1 MWAAIKRLQAY
12 LVPALI
18 GVIFSWYFTR
28 FAGLN
33 PFNVNWLLPFWNT
46 HIDAAAN
53 YLGWEYFRSA
63 PLLQWPLGRTPNLGP
78 GAGASV
84 AMTDSIPLLAFLFK
98 PFTHWFDRPFQY
110 FGIWTLTC
118 FVLQSISAWKLLAIW
133 IKEKLLLVIGTSF
146 FVVAP
151 AFLDR
156 MTFHFGL
163 TAHWV
168 LLLSLYLF
176 FRERFSLRS
185 WVLLGVIATLIQ
197 PYLALMVSAVF
208 LFDQIARPRF
218 VRNVSSYLAAVTFAA
233 WQSGLFIFGT
243 SNIGS
248 DGFGVFSTNGL
259 SLVDPGF
266 PDFSRVPWSG
276 VVPNLW
282 ENVGQYEGFAFLGG
296 GVISLAAL
304 VLVHKVFTTRTIGAG
319 WPVLLP
325 VPFLIYLAIQ
335 RDAFSA
341 LVFLESIVLTV
352 CLICLQRY
360 SVFEKQKAI
369 KASIFA
375 LLFSA
380 FALSN
385 TVFVGDRF
393 NRQVDIPSWL
403 LELTAI
409 ARTSGRFVWIPMYL
423 AIAVVVVA
431 VAKSFPRYVAALFLV
446 SALIFQVD
454 DSSNASMFTREVFRR
469 SGPENTLP
477 SDLWNSLGSRYS
489 SVEFVPAA
497 HKPRLFDSN
506 PDFLNTTG
514 WLWRDIGVL
523 GQKHDWRLNS
533 FYFGR
538 NPESAFDAENQTLKV
553 RLANGEY
560 DPEVL
565 YIFIGS
571 DEWELAKSTL
581 NPGDLLGTLDGVPIV
596 APALDGCSDC
606 DFSTFVDKSSISQS
620 G

>member
-1 MWAAIKRLQAY
+1 MWAVIKRPQAY

-18 GVIFSWYFTR
+18 GVFFYAYYTR

-33 PFNVNWLLPFWNT
+33 PFHVNWLLPFWNGNIDSAT
-46 HIDAAAN
+46 H
-53 YLGWEYFRSA
+53 YLGWAYFRSA
-63 PLLQWPLGRTPNLGP
+63 PIFQFPMGKTPNLGP
-78 GAGASV
+78 GNGSSI

-118 FVLQSISAWKLLAIW
+118 FVLQSIAAWKLLAIW

-168 LLLSLYLF
+168 LLMSLYLF

-185 WVLLGVIATLIQ
+185 WVFLGVIATLIQ
-197 PYLALMVSAVF
+197 PYLAIMVSAVF
-208 LFDQIARPRF
+208 LLDQIARPRF
-218 VRNVSSYLAAVTFAA
+218 VRNVSLYLAAVTFAA

-266 PDFSRVPWSG
+266 PDFSRAAWSE

-296 GVISLAAL
+296 GVIGLAAL
-304 VLVHKVFTTRTIGAG
+304 VLVHKAITARNIGDG
-319 WPVLLP
+319 WPVLLL
-325 VPFLIYLAIQ
+325 VPFLIYSAFQ

-341 LVFLESIVLTV
+341 LIILESIVLAI
-352 CLICLQRY
+352 CLIYIQRY
-360 SVFEKQKAI
+360 FVFEKQKTF
-369 KASIFA
+369 KAVIFV

-385 TVFVGDRF
+385 TVFIGDRF
-393 NRQVDIPSWL
+393 SGHIGVPSWL
-403 LELTAI
+403 LDLTSI
-409 ARTSGRFVWIPMYL
+409 ARTSGRFIWIPMYL
-423 AIAVVVVA
+423 VIAVIVVV
-431 VAKSFPRYVAALFLV
+431 VAKSFPRYVAALFLI
-446 SALIFQVD
+446 SALIFQVE
-454 DSSNASMFTREVFRR
+454 DSSTASKFTREAFRR
-469 SGPENTLP
+469 SGPESTMP
-477 SDLWNSLGSRYS
+477 SGLWNSLGSRYS
-489 SVEFVPAA
+489 SVAFVPAA
-497 HKPRLFDSN
+497 HKPRLFNSN
-506 PDFLNTTG
+506 PDFKNIDG
-514 WLWRDIGVL
+514 WLWRDVGVL
-523 GQKHDWRLNS
+523 GQRFGWRLNS

-538 NPESAFDAENQTLKV
+538 SPDKALDVENQEIQKRINSGDFEST
-553 RLANGEY
+553 
-560 DPEVL
+560 VL
-565 YIFIGS
+565 YVFIGS
-571 DEWELAKSTL
+571 DEWELAKQTAG
-581 NPGDLLGTLDGVPIV
+581 PEDLVGVLDGVPVI
-596 APALDGCSDC
+596 APGLAACSTC
-606 DFSTFVDKSSISQS
+606 NFEGFEER
-620 G
+620 

>member
-18 GVIFSWYFTR
+18 GVFLSWYFTR

-110 FGIWTLTC
+110 FGIWTLAC
-118 FVLQSISAWKLLAIW
+118 FVLQSIAAWKLLAIW
-133 IKEKLLLVIGTSF
+133 IKEKLLLAFGTSF

-168 LLLSLYLF
+168 LLISLYLF

-218 VRNVSSYLAAVTFAA
+218 VRNVSSYLAAIIFAA
-233 WQSGLFIFGT
+233 WQSGLFVFGA

-282 ENVGQYEGFAFLGG
+282 ENVGQYEGFAFLGV
-296 GVISLAAL
+296 GVITLSVL
-304 VLVHKVFTTRTIGAG
+304 VLVHYAITTRTFKSG
-319 WPVLLP
+319 WPVFLP
-325 VPFLIYLAIQ
+325 APFLIYLAFQ

-341 LVFLESIVLTV
+341 LIFLQSMVLAL
-352 CLICLQRY
+352 CLVYIQRY
-360 SVFEKQKAI
+360 SVCNKQKTI
-369 KASIFA
+369 KALIFS
-375 LLFSA
+375 LLLVV

-385 TVFVGDRF
+385 TLFIGDRF
-393 NRQVDIPSWL
+393 NLQVDIPSWL
-403 LELTAI
+403 LDLTAI
-409 ARTSGRFVWIPMYL
+409 ARTSGRFIWIPMYL
-423 AIAVVVVA
+423 VVTLVVVA
-431 VAKSFPRYVAALFLV
+431 VVKIFPRYVASLFLV

-454 DSSNASMFTREVFRR
+454 DSSNASMFTRDVFRR
-469 SGPENTLP
+469 TGPENTLP

-489 SVEFVPAA
+489 SVEFVPAV

-506 PDFLNTTG
+506 PDFLNTSG

-523 GQKHDWRLNS
+523 GQKHDWSLNS

-538 NPESAFDAENQTLKV
+538 NPESAFDAENQVLRD
-553 RLANGEY
+553 RLAKGEY

-581 NPGDLLGTLDGVPIV
+581 NSGDLLGTLDGVPVI
-596 APALDGCSDC
+596 APALDDCIDC
-606 DFSTFVDKSSISQS
+606 DFSAFVDKSLISQR